1 MNYSYSCIIPECY
14 ADTNLVQ
21 TLLQMKGANH
31 QKSCGQVTHELQK
44 AFKDKFAIGIIDLD
58 KKQSEYSEKSVEIAH
73 SKELS
78 VCRHPDSHHYLIKI
92 NNVLESFIISCS
104 KEVGVDLSPLGL
116 PFEVDALMKR
126 TKKQEAKNDPKLSNF
141 FKKLVT
147 STEMSLLKD
156 VLEYL
161 YKSTYDVKDDEI
173 VQIFQNH
180 GFMDEKE

>member
-31 QKSCGQVTHELQK
+31 QKSCGQVTNELQK
-44 AFKDKFAIGIIDLD
+44 KFKDKFAVGIIDLD
-58 KKQSEYSEKSVEIAH
+58 KKQSEYSETSIEIAH
-73 SKELS
+73 SRELS
-78 VCRHPDSHHYLIKI
+78 VCRHPGSHHYLIKI
-92 NNVLESFIISCS
+92 NNVLESFVISCS
-104 KEVGVDLSPLGL
+104 EEVGVDLSQLGL
-116 PFEVDALMKR
+116 PFKVDALMKR
-126 TKKQEAKNDPKLSNF
+126 TKKQEAKNDSELSNY

-147 STEMSLLKD
+147 STEMSLLKE

-161 YKSTYDVKDDEI
+161 YKSTYNVKEEDI

-180 GFMDEKE
+180 GFMDDKK